1 MQVESQYTPL
11 IFLSSSVFVKTKR
24 VSWYLFLIFALAVP
38 DLCHLIPLAKYSP
51 SVALLFRHSFIHVD
65 SFFPHSRGVLE
76 FPSKRC
82 GRTHF
87 SPNLLFDSSH
97 EGFSMITG
105 NESDAPTEPYDSSG
119 SDDYWGYK
127 QHTYRRPGR
136 FAYFL
141 GSVTVDIRC
150 SRALIEIEKI
160 KLKYIFAFHR
170 LFTPRWIEIR
180 NSKFEIQI

>member
-1 MQVESQYTPL
+1 MEPGAHRQSEAREEENMQVESQYTPL

-65 SFFPHSRGVLE
+65 SFFPDSRGVLE

-119 SDDYWGYK
+119 SDDY
-127 QHTYRRPGR
+127 
-136 FAYFL
+136 
-141 GSVTVDIRC
+141 
-150 SRALIEIEKI
+150 
-160 KLKYIFAFHR
+160 
-170 LFTPRWIEIR
+170 
-180 NSKFEIQI
+180 